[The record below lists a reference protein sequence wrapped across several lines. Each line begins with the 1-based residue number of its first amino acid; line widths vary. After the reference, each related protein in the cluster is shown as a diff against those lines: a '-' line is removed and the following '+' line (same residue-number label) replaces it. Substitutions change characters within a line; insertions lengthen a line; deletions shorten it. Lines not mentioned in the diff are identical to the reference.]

1 MATTVGEMTAR
12 ELQQVV
18 EAAVERKLAELL
30 GDPDEG
36 FPLKKTLRDRLLRQR
51 RAVAAG
57 ERGEPLQDV
66 VKRLG
71 LE

>member
-1 MATTVGEMTAR
+1 MATTVVEITAR
-12 ELQQVV
+12 ELQRIV

-36 FPLKKTLRDRLLRQR
+36 LRLRKAVRDRLLRQR

-57 ERGEPLQDV
+57 KRGEPLQDV